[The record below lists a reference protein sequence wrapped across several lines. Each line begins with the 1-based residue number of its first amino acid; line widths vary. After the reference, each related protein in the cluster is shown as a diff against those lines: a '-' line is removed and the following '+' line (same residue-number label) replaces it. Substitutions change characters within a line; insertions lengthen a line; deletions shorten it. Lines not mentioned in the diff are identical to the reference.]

1 MPSTL
6 DLAWH
11 HDSLV
16 ATGPVSSRG
25 LARPPSDKLGR
36 RSGKVMPRGLA
47 LCRSAGLWPKSWRL
61 STSRIIDELVALF
74 VQDE

>member
-11 HDSLV
+11 HGFLV

-25 LARPPSDKLGR
+25 LARPPSDKLGH
-36 RSGKVMPRGLA
+36 RSGKVMPHSLA
-47 LCRSAGLWPKSWRL
+47 LCRSASVAK
-61 STSRIIDELVALF
+61 ELAFIHGV
-74 VQDE
+74 DY